1 MYYMQNIGIVHRD
14 LKSANVLLETIPFGV
29 NKSILRAVV
38 CDFGLAR
45 VTHRAISVDGQK
57 FKDIGG
63 FSPRYAAPEVLA
75 SVAMNLVTDPDAD
88 KKSDVYSF
96 AIILWEMLAR
106 ATPWAGLKREEIEPK
121 VRSGVRVRPSLFF
134 LLEFFFFGQV
144 FQYSFLS
151 LQPPVPADDG
161 ADPAKNI
168 LIDMMTSC
176 WQENPAFRPS
186 FEQISSKIASLL

>member
-14 LKSANVLLETIPFGV
+14 LKSANVLLETIPFGT

-75 SVAMNLVTDPDAD
+75 SVAFNMVTDPEAD

-106 ATPWAGLKREEIEPK
+106 ATPWEGLKREQIEPK
-121 VRSGVRVRPSLFF
+121 VRSGVRVRS
-134 LLEFFFFGQV
+134 FFFFSSLFRCCV
-144 FQYSFLS
+144 CFLNRF
-151 LQPPVPADDG
+151 L
-161 ADPAKNI
+161 
-168 LIDMMTSC
+168 TS
-176 WQENPAFRPS
+176 
-186 FEQISSKIASLL
+186 